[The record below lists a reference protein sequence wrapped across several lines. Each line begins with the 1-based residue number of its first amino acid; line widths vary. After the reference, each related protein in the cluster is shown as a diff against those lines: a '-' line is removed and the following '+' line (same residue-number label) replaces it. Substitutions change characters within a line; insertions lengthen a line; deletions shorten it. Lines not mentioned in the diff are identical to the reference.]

1 MIITC
6 RPNSNDHQT
15 LNLRHET
22 VTTSRVFTQATAM
35 SGQSARNQ
43 ASHQQNHG
51 GDLQDQQDARE
62 QAPRISQ
69 TSTVHQLVAAP
80 KTPSSNEQNKE
91 QGTSSS

>member
-1 MIITC
+1 
-6 RPNSNDHQT
+6 
-15 LNLRHET
+15 
-22 VTTSRVFTQATAM
+22 M